1 MNSDIVDPFIVFFT
15 IGWIAWVV
23 FSSIRRYKIAR
34 LQSDVQMRLLDK
46 IDSSQSVLAY
56 AETEAGRHFLNS
68 LAVEQTERA
77 TPHKCIL
84 SGVRAGIILIA
95 LGVAL
100 VSLHSMVNGDGPQVC
115 RFFGT
120 LAIALGIGF
129 ELAAVATYFLSQS
142 FGLLKRDERA

>member
-1 MNSDIVDPFIVFFT
+1 MEGVLVPFIVFFT

-23 FSSIRRYKIAR
+23 LSSIRRYKIAR
-34 LQSDVQMRLLDK
+34 LQSDVQMKLLDK

-68 LAVEQTERA
+68 LAVERTEGSA
-77 TPHKCIL
+77 PHSIL
-84 SGVRAGIILIA
+84 GGVRAGIILIA
-95 LGVAL
+95 VGIAL
-100 VSLHSMVNGDGPQVC
+100 VSLLHSMVYGDGPQVC

-129 ELAAVATYFLSQS
+129 ELAALATYFLSQS

>member
-1 MNSDIVDPFIVFFT
+1 MGDVGVPFVVFFT

-68 LAVEQTERA
+68 LVVEQAERA
-77 TPHKCIL
+77 TPHKNIL

-95 LGVAL
+95 MGIAL
-100 VSLHSMVNGDGPQVC
+100 VSLQSVVNGDGPQAC

-142 FGLLKRDERA
+142 FGLLKRDEHA

>member
-1 MNSDIVDPFIVFFT
+1 MEGIGVPFIVFFT
-15 IGWIAWVV
+15 IGWIAWMV
-23 FSSIRRYKIAR
+23 FSSIRRYQIAKF
-34 LQSDVQMRLLDK
+34 QAGVQMKLLEK
-46 IDSSQSVLAY
+46 IDSSQSLLAY
-56 AETEAGRHFLNS
+56 AETEAGRQFVNS
-68 LAVEQTERA
+68 LAVERTEGD
-77 TPHKCIL
+77 TPHRSIL

-95 LGVAL
+95 MGIAL

-129 ELAAVATYFLSQS
+129 ELAAIATYFLSQS

>member
-1 MNSDIVDPFIVFFT
+1 MDSSIWVPFIVFFT

-23 FSSIRRYKIAR
+23 LSSIRRYKIAR
-34 LQSDVQMRLLDK
+34 LQSDVQIKLLDK
-46 IDSSQSVLAY
+46 IDSSQTVLAY

-68 LAVEQTERA
+68 LAVERTESA
-77 TPHKCIL
+77 PHRSIL

-95 LGVAL
+95 MGVAL

-129 ELAAVATYFLSQS
+129 ELAAIATYLLSQS